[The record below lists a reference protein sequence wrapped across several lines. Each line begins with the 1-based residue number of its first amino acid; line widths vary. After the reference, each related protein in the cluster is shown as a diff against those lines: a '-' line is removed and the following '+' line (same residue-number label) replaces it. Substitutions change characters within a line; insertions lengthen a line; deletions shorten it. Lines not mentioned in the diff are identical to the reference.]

1 MMFPLELK
9 NHPRR
14 LKVII
19 ALNASWNLVNFR
31 SGLIR
36 ALVAEGYEV
45 VAVAPEDSYSSQL
58 TPLGCRY
65 VPLPMDNNGTSP
77 GKDLLLLWRFYV
89 LLKRERPD
97 AYLGYTVK
105 PNVYGS
111 LAAHFLNIPV
121 INNIAGLGAVF
132 INSSWLTRVVQ
143 NFYRL
148 ALRRSFKVFFQNA
161 DDEALFIEKKLVPSA
176 RTDRL
181 PGSGIDLERFSLAPL
196 PQGAPRFLLIG
207 RMLWDKGVREF
218 VEAARMLRA
227 RGVDA
232 EFCLLGFLDVKNP
245 TAISRETMDEWAREG
260 VINYLGTT
268 DDVRVAIATAHCV
281 VLPSYREGTSR
292 TLLEAAAMGRP
303 LVTTDAAGCRE
314 VVDDGVNGYLCR
326 IRDATHLA
334 EKMEQIVLL
343 GTAERAEMGRRG
355 REKMEREFD
364 ERLVIGKYLKA
375 VEAAVATADAR

>member
-1 MMFPLELK
+1 M
-9 NHPRR
+9 
-14 LKVII
+14 
-19 ALNASWNLVNFR
+19 
-31 SGLIR
+31 
-36 ALVAEGYEV
+36 
-45 VAVAPEDSYSSQL
+45 
-58 TPLGCRY
+58 
-65 VPLPMDNNGTSP
+65 
-77 GKDLLLLWRFYV
+77 